1 MRKLIRLMT
10 ILTMLTIYMSQVT
23 PGSAQL
29 PQQQNQKESQQE
41 IDARMKWWRDARFGM
56 FIHWGPVSLKGTEIG
71 WSRGEQ
77 IPVQEYDNL
86 YKQFNPTKF
95 SAKEWVSIAK
105 AVGMKYMVITSKHH
119 DGFCLW
125 DTKTTP
131 YNIMST
137 PFKRDVIK
145 ELAEECKRQD
155 IVFCTYYSILDWHHP
170 DYNISS
176 RGGPGYSLPQGQ
188 TADMSRY
195 VRYMKT
201 QLRELV
207 ENYGPLGVLWFDG
220 EWEEPWTHERGLD
233 LYAYVRELQQN
244 IIINNRVDKG
254 RKGMEGVT
262 GTDQDYAG
270 DFDTPE
276 QRVGNFQTTRPWE
289 TCITIGKQ
297 WAWKP
302 NEEIKSL
309 KECIRILVQT
319 VGGDGNLL
327 LNVGPMPDG
336 RIDPR
341 QAERLDEI
349 GKWLKQNEESIYGTR
364 GGPFMP
370 GEWGASTHKGNT
382 VYVHIFN
389 WEKGVVTLPTIGQ
402 KIIGS
407 ASMNGAKVSIKQTDK
422 SIVISVSESGRDP
435 LDTVIVLQL
444 DEPISR

>member
-10 ILTMLTIYMSQVT
+10 ILTMLTSYMSQVP

-29 PQQQNQKESQQE
+29 PQHQNQKESQQE
-41 IDARMKWWRDARFGM
+41 IDARMKWWQDARFGM

-188 TADMSRY
+188 AADMNRY

-276 QRVGNFQTTRPWE
+276 QRVGKFQTTRPWE

-302 NEEIKSL
+302 NEKIKSL

-389 WEKGVVTLPTIGQ
+389 WEKGVVTLPTIAQ

-407 ASMNGAKVSIKQTDK
+407 ASLNGAKVSIKQTDK
-422 SIVISVSESGRDP
+422 SIVISVPESGRDP